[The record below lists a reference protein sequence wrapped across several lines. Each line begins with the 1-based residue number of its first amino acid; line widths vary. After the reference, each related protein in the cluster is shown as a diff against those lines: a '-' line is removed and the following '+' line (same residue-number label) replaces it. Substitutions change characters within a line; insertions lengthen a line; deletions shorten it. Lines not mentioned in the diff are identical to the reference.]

1 MKKQIMIS
9 IAIVL
14 IVIIL
19 NIITQKYTETAMGEI
34 LENLEK
40 TRNNIIGQKEEKE
53 IVSNIGNTIE
63 KWNEK
68 KEKMVIYL
76 EHTELEKAE
85 MYLLEAKSY
94 IETKEYT
101 MAVQSLDTCKFII
114 DHIIDK
120 YEFSLKNI
128 F

>member
-1 MKKQIMIS
+1 MKKQII
-9 IAIVL
+9 IAIIIVL
-14 IVIIL
+14 LVVIL
-19 NIITQKYTETAMGEI
+19 NIITQRYTKEAMGEI
-34 LENLEK
+34 LENLAK
-40 TRNNIIGQKEEKE
+40 TRNNVVEQKEEMTSSIE
-53 IVSNIGNTIE
+53 ETIE
-63 KWNEK
+63 KWNDK

-85 MYLLEAKSY
+85 MYLLETKSH

-101 MAVQSLDTCKFII
+101 MAIQSLDTCKFII
-114 DHIIDK
+114 DHIVDK

>member
-1 MKKQIMIS
+1 MKKQII
-9 IAIVL
+9 IASVIVL
-14 IVIIL
+14 LVVIL
-19 NIITQKYTETAMGEI
+19 NIITQKYTEVAMGEI
-34 LENLEK
+34 LDELGK
-40 TRNNIIGQKEEKE
+40 TRNNIVEQREGE
-53 IVSNIGNTIE
+53 IQVSLENTIE
-63 KWNEK
+63 KWNNK

-85 MYLLEAKSY
+85 MYLLETKSH

-101 MAVQSLDTCKFII
+101 MAIQSLDTCKFII